1 MHKQA
6 IHHERRKADAAQK
19 HISFSGHALEEAV
32 TGGKANIRDRS
43 RARKDQAPA
52 QVSRL
57 QVPSQKK
64 IQGTRGLPGHS
75 EGFFCSKYFR
85 IFVTEKQFR

>member
-64 IQGTRGLPGHS
+64 IQGTRGIP
-75 EGFFCSKYFR
+75 
-85 IFVTEKQFR
+85 